1 MGEAWSS
8 ERWRL
13 GGTILAMLVIGGLSG
28 NWILAFMLPSFS
40 YVFWNLYQLYLL
52 EKWLSKGAKRGKSL
66 ETGGIWAVIVQHISR
81 RERADKK
88 RKKRYK
94 DVLSRMNTVIMA
106 LPDAAVVLS
115 ENKQIEWAND
125 SARVLLG
132 IDKSRDHGAFV
143 ANLIR
148 DPDFTAYLDNPS
160 LDKELEITSPI
171 DFNGKVI
178 IRLTPFGK
186 KQFLLTSAD
195 ISQRVKLRQVRRAF
209 IANASHELR
218 TPLTVISGY
227 LEILQTDPELA
238 ENLKPPVASARNQAK
253 RMESLITDLL
263 TLSRVEGAVFSE
275 SEAAELNIPQTIVS
289 VVRDLEETVAKG
301 THEFRLNIDN
311 DLFARG
317 IEIEIGS
324 VILNLCRNAV
334 LHTPSGSYIDIS
346 WQKNADGC
354 ACMIVRDDGP
364 GIPVEHLSRLSERFY
379 RIDNG
384 RSRSAGGTGLGLSI
398 TKHVMER
405 HQGTFMIRSEE
416 GAYAEFEVCFPKK
429 YTC

>member
-1 MGEAWSS
+1 MNEAWSS

-13 GGTILAMLVIGGLSG
+13 GGAMLAMMVIGGLSG
-28 NWILAFMLPSFS
+28 NWVLAFMLPSFS
-40 YVFWNLYQLYLL
+40 YVFWNIYQLYLF

-66 ETGGIWAVIVQHISR
+66 ETGGIWAIIVQHVSR
-81 RERADKK
+81 RERAEKK

-94 DVLSRMNTVIMA
+94 DVLSRVNTVISA

-125 SARVLLG
+125 SARVILG

-148 DPDFTAYLDNPS
+148 DPDFTAYLDNPNA
-160 LDKELEITSPI
+160 DKELEITSPI
-171 DFNGKVI
+171 DLNGKVSM
-178 IRLTPFGK
+178 RLTPFGK

-195 ISQRVKLRQVRRAF
+195 ISQRVKLRRVRRAF

-238 ENLKPPVASARNQAK
+238 ENLKQPVNSARDQAG

-263 TLSRVEGAVFSE
+263 TLSRVEGAEFSE
-275 SEAAELNIPQTIVS
+275 AEAVRLNIPQTIVS

-301 THEFRLNIDN
+301 THEFRLNLDK
-311 DLFARG
+311 DLYARG
-317 IEIEIGS
+317 IETEIGS

-334 LHTPSGSYIDIS
+334 LHTPPGCHIDIS
-346 WQKNADGC
+346 WKTNANGC

-384 RSRSAGGTGLGLSI
+384 RSRAAGGTGLGLSI

-405 HQGTFMIRSEE
+405 HHGTFMIRSEE
-416 GAYAEFEVCFPKK
+416 GAYAEFEVCFPEK

>member
-1 MGEAWSS
+1 MSQAWST
-8 ERWRL
+8 ERWRF
-13 GGTILAMLVIGGLSG
+13 GGTILAILAIGWLSG
-28 NWILAFMLPSFS
+28 NWLLALILPSFS
-40 YVFWNLYQLYLL
+40 YVFWNLYQLYLF
-52 EKWLSKGAKRGKSL
+52 EKWLSTGAKRGKSL
-66 ETGGIWAVIVQHISR
+66 ETGGIWAVIVQHVSR
-81 RERADKK
+81 RERAEKK

-94 DVLSRMNTVIMA
+94 DVLSRVNTVISA

-125 SARVLLG
+125 SAGLLLG
-132 IDKSRDHGAFV
+132 IDKSRDHGAYI

-148 DPDFTAYLDNPS
+148 DPEFTNFLDNPK
-160 LDKELEITSPI
+160 LEQELEITSPI
-171 DFNGKVI
+171 DTKGKVSM
-178 IRLTPFGK
+178 RLTPFGK
-186 KQFLLTSAD
+186 KQFLLTSVD
-195 ISQRVKLRQVRRAF
+195 ISQRVKLRRVRSAF

-227 LEILQTDPELA
+227 LEILQTDPDLA
-238 ENLKPPVASARNQAK
+238 ESLKQPVTSARDQAA

-275 SEAAELNIPQTIVS
+275 SEAVKLNIGQMIVS

-301 THEFRLNIDN
+301 THEFRLNIDF
-311 DLFARG
+311 DVFAQG

-334 LHTPSGSYIDIS
+334 LHTPPGSHIDIRWEKTVS
-346 WQKNADGC
+346 GRAR
-354 ACMIVRDDGP
+354 MIVRDDGP

-384 RSRSAGGTGLGLSI
+384 RSRAAGGTGLGLSI

-405 HQGTFMIRSEE
+405 HQGSFSIRSEE
-416 GAYAEFEVCFPKK
+416 GSFAEFEVCFPQI

>member
-1 MGEAWSS
+1 MNEAWSS
-8 ERWRL
+8 ERWRF
-13 GGTILAMLVIGGLSG
+13 GGTIIGILVIGWVTG
-28 NWILAFMLPSFS
+28 NWLLALILPSFS
-40 YVFWNLYQLYLL
+40 YVFWNLYQLYLF
-52 EKWLSKGAKRGKSL
+52 EKWLSTGAKRGKSL
-66 ETGGIWAVIVQHISR
+66 ETGGIWAVIVQHVSR
-81 RERADKK
+81 RERAEKK

-94 DVLSRMNTVIMA
+94 DVLSRVNTVISA

-115 ENKQIEWAND
+115 ENKQIEWSND
-125 SARVLLG
+125 SARMLLG

-148 DPDFTAYLDNPS
+148 DPDFTDFLDNPR
-160 LDKELEITSPI
+160 LEEELEITSPMDI
-171 DFNGKVI
+171 KEKVSL
-178 IRLTPFGK
+178 RLTPFGK
-186 KQFLLTSAD
+186 KQFLLTAVD
-195 ISQRVKLRQVRRAF
+195 ISQRVKLRRVRSAF

-238 ENLKPPVASARNQAK
+238 ESLKQPVSSARDQAV

-275 SEAAELNIPQTIVS
+275 SEAVSLNIGQMIVS
-289 VVRDLEETVAKG
+289 VVRDLEQTVAKG
-301 THEFRLNIDN
+301 THEFRLKIDN
-311 DLFARG
+311 EVLVRG

-334 LHTPSGSYIDIS
+334 LHTPAGSHIDITWKKKS
-346 WQKNADGC
+346 DGR
-354 ACMIVRDDGP
+354 AYMVVRDDGP

-384 RSRSAGGTGLGLSI
+384 RSRAAGGTGLGLSI

-405 HQGTFMIRSEE
+405 HQGFFSIRSEE
-416 GAYAEFEVCFPKK
+416 GSFAEFEVCFPEKH
-429 YTC
+429 TC